1 MPSRTKKAV
10 EIEVNNRM
18 VDFREKNDHKG
29 LVDYM
34 ENVLDLN
41 MTAGQLDPENAE
53 NNEHYF
59 AYDKML
65 NLLAP
70 MVFNDESRDFY
81 VRVRAEI
88 AKRAIDEHV
97 RFINKSKELEK
108 RVLNEEIE
116 DAEYLKHDKKL
127 LAKTGLALGFDGRR
141 VYDLQCFDG
150 MSRAALVA
158 EGMAEIDINEYY
170 NVIEESTKLL
180 KNHPDVPKGEEEFYK
195 SALPE
200 NIPTNK
206 YKVGKGIEFDIKKL
220 GQKNPICDE
229 AAYIKKLKGIK
240 TAEEL
245 EEYRKEV
252 LKDKQLLLDYENA
265 ALKMSRETKPL
276 FDELKAK
283 AKEPASKEYQT
294 LYESLENLGNVG
306 NGLCLLD
313 HGTNSLGETK
323 ESIIRHKAIKALLD
337 FLEKNG
343 KAFEKEDPE
352 FAKKIQDFAN
362 SNKEQLH
369 DLNTKNVV
377 SVQKRFRPSVF
388 PVIQSSSMDKVLADI
403 DVRKEQLEM
412 KKYCPE
418 QTASLK
424 KMREDCA
431 RRNEKI
437 DTVEDYISSARRVKK
452 ALKFLQDDISKDNT
466 ERGGGSGSYNNFV
479 STLDKLFKMDPET
492 TKPREYIAQ
501 MNFALGAAE
510 TYVSKH
516 QGFAHPFSAR
526 LPKGAERF
534 DKARLV
540 RDILSLKIK
549 EFEAKHLTN
558 CSFLDKDPKK
568 ELESLNAE
576 NDALRLSCKAKE
588 QEIKELT
595 AFRRAKE
602 EFTELAANIWLKNK
616 FDDTLAEHF
625 AQHTEYTPEQIQN
638 IKDTTSFEDYKN
650 ETKAQVLG
658 NEQFKKFIDS
668 IKDKQTLE
676 RMSSLAQGDGRGLYD
691 SINTFAYN
699 SNEKLSFLDEKI
711 KAAQKSIDELSDNGR
726 SINDQALKNDY
737 AVIATAY
744 YYKLAK
750 KTGADEI
757 NDAAFNRKLEEI
769 KGSKIL
775 SDMIVQDKG
784 KTLYDQA
791 TADKG
796 QNLWRNFF
804 DRFEMQKKQGEI
816 VKEHSAS
823 NTVIKEAGK
832 GTLDLK

>member
-1 MPSRTKKAV
+1 MHRTTAPFCYILKPPQFSRALHPNSAFLGYYLRKKENALQGRNIGRNDHAVKNKKAV

-18 VDFREKNDHKG
+18 VELREKNDHKG

-34 ENVLDLN
+34 ETILDLN
-41 MTAGQLDPENAE
+41 MVAGQLDPENAE

-70 MVFNDESRDFY
+70 MVFNDESMDLY

-88 AKRAIDEHV
+88 AKRAIDEHG

-158 EGMAEIDINEYY
+158 EGMA
-170 NVIEESTKLL
+170 
-180 KNHPDVPKGEEEFYK
+180 
-195 SALPE
+195 
-200 NIPTNK
+200 
-206 YKVGKGIEFDIKKL
+206 
-220 GQKNPICDE
+220 
-229 AAYIKKLKGIK
+229 
-240 TAEEL
+240 
-245 EEYRKEV
+245 
-252 LKDKQLLLDYENA
+252 
-265 ALKMSRETKPL
+265 
-276 FDELKAK
+276 
-283 AKEPASKEYQT
+283 
-294 LYESLENLGNVG
+294 
-306 NGLCLLD
+306 
-313 HGTNSLGETK
+313 
-323 ESIIRHKAIKALLD
+323 
-337 FLEKNG
+337 
-343 KAFEKEDPE
+343 
-352 FAKKIQDFAN
+352 
-362 SNKEQLH
+362 
-369 DLNTKNVV
+369 
-377 SVQKRFRPSVF
+377 
-388 PVIQSSSMDKVLADI
+388 DI

-412 KKYCPE
+412 EKYCPE
-418 QTASLK
+418 QTVSLK
-424 KMREDCA
+424 KMREECA

-452 ALKFLQDDISKDNT
+452 ALKFLQDDMSKDNN

-479 STLDKLFKMDPET
+479 STLDKLSKMDPET

-534 DKARLV
+534 DKAKLV
-540 RDILSLKIK
+540 RDILKLKIK
-549 EFEAKHLTN
+549 EFESRSLTDCYFSEKN
-558 CSFLDKDPKK
+558 TKE

-595 AFRRAKE
+595 AFRKAKE
-602 EFTELAANIWLKNK
+602 EFTELAANTWLKAK

-658 NEQFKKFIDS
+658 NEQFKRFIDS